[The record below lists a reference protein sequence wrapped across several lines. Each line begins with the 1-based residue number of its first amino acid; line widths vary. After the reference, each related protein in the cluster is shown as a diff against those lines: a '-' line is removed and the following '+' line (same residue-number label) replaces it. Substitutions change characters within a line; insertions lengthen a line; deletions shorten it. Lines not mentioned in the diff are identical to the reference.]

1 MSNIKNENGTTISD
15 HIGCNLNKIGVDQVI
30 VKLGTF
36 CVFVMFNVI
45 GY

>member
-1 MSNIKNENGTTISD
+1 MSNIRNENGTAISD
-15 HIGCNLNKIGVDQVI
+15 HIGCNLNEMGVDQVI
-30 VKLGTF
+30 MKLETF

>member
-1 MSNIKNENGTTISD
+1 MSNIRNENGTAISD
-15 HIGCNLNKIGVDQVI
+15 HIGCNLNEMGVDEVI
-30 VKLGTF
+30 MKLETF